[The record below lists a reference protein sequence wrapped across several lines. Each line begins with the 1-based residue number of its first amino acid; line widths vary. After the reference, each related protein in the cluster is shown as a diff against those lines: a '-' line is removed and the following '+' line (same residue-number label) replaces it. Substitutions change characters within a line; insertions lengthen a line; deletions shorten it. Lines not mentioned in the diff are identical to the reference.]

1 MLFFVQCVDKA
12 NATQLRQQTR
22 PAHLEYLKPF
32 TGQILLAG
40 PTLAD
45 DQATPTGSVFVLDL
59 PDRASAER
67 FCADDPYAKV
77 GLFERTTIQ
86 PFRKVIPA

>member
-1 MLFFVQCVDKA
+1 MLFFVQCVDKP

-32 TGQILLAG
+32 TAQIRIAG
-40 PTLAD
+40 PTLAA
-45 DQATPTGSVFVLDL
+45 DQATPTGSVFIIDL
-59 PDRASAER
+59 PDRAAVEK
-67 FCADDPYAKV
+67 FCADDPYAKA

-86 PFRKVIPA
+86 SFRKVIPA